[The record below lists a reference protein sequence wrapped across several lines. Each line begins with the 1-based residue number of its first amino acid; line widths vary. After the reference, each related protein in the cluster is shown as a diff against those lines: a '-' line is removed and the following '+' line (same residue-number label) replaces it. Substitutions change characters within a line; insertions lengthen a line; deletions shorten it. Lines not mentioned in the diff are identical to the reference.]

1 MNTLITIRTIAILM
15 TMRALLGIHA
25 AFAENA
31 MVTLPPEL
39 APIATKYQTSLA
51 ALTDARNKAITQLQQ
66 GYLTALATAAQKA
79 TSGNKADELR
89 AVAEEKDAIAAGRP
103 LATTPSPLL
112 PRELAMPRGT
122 LLRETARV
130 ERDFAARAQQGAA
143 EYLRGLAF
151 YETRAR
157 AAKQT
162 ELLALIEAEKLKV
175 SGQAPQTSH
184 AGGKAGRNLVTNG
197 DFAQKKANGG
207 PESWSSNDPGKG
219 AVTAEQSTSF
229 LRAVSGDKNV
239 TYFLQ
244 NVDRPAEAQEL
255 AVSVRLRC
263 REMKGQG
270 SYGIIIAQHDGSG
283 GIVSR
288 DVPCEMLAV
297 SPAWRSVNGI
307 VKLRP
312 ETKKLTIECRIL
324 DCVATVDFSNVRVE
338 TR

>member
-1 MNTLITIRTIAILM
+1 MKLRKILHTISFLLTF
-15 TMRALLGIHA
+15 TALLGSQA
-25 AFAENA
+25 ASAENSA
-31 MVTLPPEL
+31 VALPPEV
-39 APIATKYQTSLA
+39 APMAAKYQAGVTALA
-51 ALTDARNKAITQLQQ
+51 EARTKAIAQLQQ
-66 GYLTALATAAQKA
+66 VYLAALATAGQKA
-79 TSGNKADELR
+79 TSRNNTDELR
-89 AVAEEKDAIAAGRP
+89 AVTEEKDAITAGRP
-103 LATTPSPLL
+103 LASTASPLL

-122 LLRETARV
+122 LLRETARI
-130 ERDFAARAQQGAA
+130 EHDFAARGQQGAA

-157 AAKQT
+157 TAKQT

-175 SGQAPQTSH
+175 SGQTPASGRP
-184 AGGKAGRNLVTNG
+184 GGKPGRNLVVNG
-197 DFAQKKANGG
+197 DFAQKKENGSAEG
-207 PESWSSNDPGKG
+207 WSTNDPGKG
-219 AVTAEQSTSF
+219 AVTAEQGTNF
-229 LRAVSGDKNV
+229 LRAVSSDKNV

-255 AVSVRLRC
+255 VVSVRLRS

-288 DVPCEMLAV
+288 DVPCEMNAQ
-297 SPAWRSVNGI
+297 SPAWRSLNGI

-324 DCVATVDFSNVRVE
+324 DCVATVDFSNVKVE
-338 TR
+338 AR

>member
-1 MNTLITIRTIAILM
+1 MNTLKTIRTISIL
-15 TMRALLGIHA
+15 TALSALLGIQA
-25 AFAENA
+25 ALAENPTVA
-31 MVTLPPEL
+31 LPPEL
-39 APIATKYQTSLA
+39 APMATKYQTSLA
-51 ALTDARNKAITQLQQ
+51 ALTEARNKAIAQLQQ
-66 GYLTALATAAQKA
+66 VYLTALTTAAQKA
-79 TSGNKADELR
+79 TTGNKADELR
-89 AVAEEKDAIAAGRP
+89 TVTEEKDAIAAGRT

-143 EYLRGLAF
+143 EYMRGLAF

-162 ELLALIEAEKLKV
+162 ELLSLIEAEKLKV
-175 SGQAPQTSH
+175 AGQAPQSSH

-197 DFAQKKANGG
+197 DFAQKKENGA
-207 PESWSSNDPGKG
+207 PESWSTNDPGKG
-219 AVTAEQSTSF
+219 AVTAEQGTSF
-229 LRAVSGDKNV
+229 LRAVSSDKNV

-244 NVDRPAEAQEL
+244 NVDRPAETQEL

-270 SYGIIIAQHDGSG
+270 SYGIIVAQHDGSG

-288 DVPCEMLAV
+288 DVPCEMVAV
-297 SPAWRSVNGI
+297 SPAWRSMNGI

-324 DCVATVDFSNVRVE
+324 DCMATVDFSNVRVE